1 MATWD
6 AAYINDLP
14 DSAFACIDAGGERD
28 DSGRTVQRSL
38 RHYPHH
44 NAAGNLDLPHL
55 RAALSRVAQEA
66 TTSCGVG
73 PLRDHAQEEDVGKSD
88 RRKSAMPATPEE
100 MRRHLMAE
108 PPAGHGLD
116 AADMEMTEMNDR
128 HATMHTAGADHEH
141 SGMMAASQPALKSF
155 TPIDFKLSETGEV
168 SLAFSRFM
176 VIDKDRDVTFPGS
189 LPVGKSVAMGA
200 YGHTSWAGALP
211 LGKGTIREQGDL
223 GIFDGQFFMETDQGR
238 NGYHTA
244 KAMGDLQEWSY
255 SYDVLPPSGPELF
268 KGERIRALRKLDVTE
283 VSPVLIGAGIGTHTL
298 AIKSGSP
305 GPDAPYAE
313 HLSWLRE
320 AVEAFTDRT
329 GEKAAWRASEG
340 RGLSAATRAEL
351 ADLVT
356 QFETIDALAPGL
368 AAILEATDPKRAER
382 LHRTEI
388 EVLLGTAQR

>member
-6 AAYINDLP
+6 RAYINDLP
-14 DSAFACIDAGGERD
+14 DSAFACIDGGGELD
-28 DSGRTVQRSL
+28 DDGRTVPRSL

-73 PLRDHAQEEDVGKSD
+73 HLREHAQEEDVGTSD
-88 RRKSAMPATPEE
+88 HQANRKA
-100 MRRHLMAE
+100 
-108 PPAGHGLD
+108 
-116 AADMEMTEMNDR
+116 
-128 HATMHTAGADHEH
+128 
-141 SGMMAASQPALKSF
+141 F
-155 TPIDFKLSETGEV
+155 TPHDLKLDDAGSI
-168 SLAFSRFM
+168 AFAFAQLN
-176 VIDKDRDVTFPGS
+176 VIEKDGDVTLPGAFPAKDVPMS
-189 LPVGKSVAMGA
+189 A
-200 YGHTSWAGALP
+200 YGHTSWDGALP
-211 LGKGTIREQGDL
+211 VGKGSISEQDEWAV
-223 GIFDGQFFMETDQGR
+223 FTGQFFMDTTAGRET
-238 NGYHTA
+238 HATL
-244 KAMGDLQEWSY
+244 KALGPLAEY
-255 SYDVLPPSGPELF
+255 SYGYDPLDYSFGQQDGQDVRF
-268 KGERIRALRKLDVTE
+268 LRSLNVYE

-305 GPDAPYAE
+305 GPDMPYAE

-340 RGLSAATRAEL
+340 RGLSAATRSEL

-356 QFETIDALAPGL
+356 QLETVDALAPGL
-368 AAILEATDPKRAER
+368 AAILDATDPLRAER

-388 EVLLGTAQR
+388 EVLLATARANGVPI

>member
-14 DSAFACIDAGGERD
+14 DSAFACIDAGGELD
-28 DSGRTVQRSL
+28 DGGRTVPRSL

-73 PLRDHAQEEDVGKSD
+73 HLRDHAQEEDVGKL
-88 RRKSAMPATPEE
+88 ATQPEHKQFAPHDLKLDE
-100 MRRHLMAE
+100 
-108 PPAGHGLD
+108 AGSI
-116 AADMEMTEMNDR
+116 T
-128 HATMHTAGADHEH
+128 
-141 SGMMAASQPALKSF
+141 F
-155 TPIDFKLSETGEV
+155 
-168 SLAFSRFM
+168 AFAQLN
-176 VIDKDRDVTFPGS
+176 VVDKDGDVTWPGAFPAKDVPMS
-189 LPVGKSVAMGA
+189 A
-200 YGHTSWAGALP
+200 YGHTSWDGALP
-211 LGKGTIREQGDL
+211 VGKGSISEQGAWAV
-223 GIFDGQFFMETDQGR
+223 FTGQFFIETVAGR
-238 NGYHTA
+238 ETHATL
-244 KAMGDLQEWSY
+244 KALGPLAEYSY
-255 SYDVLPPSGPELF
+255 SYDPLTFDYV
-268 KGERIRALRKLDVTE
+268 ERDGRTVRNLRGLDVYE

-305 GPDAPYAE
+305 GPDMPYAE

-320 AVEAFTDRT
+320 AVEAFIDRT

-340 RGLSAATRAEL
+340 RGLSVATRAEL
-351 ADLVT
+351 ADLVK
-356 QFETIDALAPGL
+356 QLETIDALAPGL

-388 EVLLGTAQR
+388 EILLAAARLNGVPI